1 MALLTRMKNAATYF
15 RWDRARAGFG
25 LLTSEERHRWIQ
37 TIGSPRLGDIELQ
50 GVYPWF
56 AFQSIRYVEKL
67 LRPDMKIIEYGG
79 GYSTLWWAS
88 RVSAVTTVERS
99 KDWSEE
105 IKQSLRKHHLKNV
118 ELRTFDKFPDASE
131 GELELNYDSLRP
143 LVDEYISSPH
153 EPRHSCDVLVVD
165 DVFRNAVVEG
175 ALHFLKPGGFL
186 ILDDSERERHKPVM
200 ERLTLDGWSSAHFF
214 GSAPYHFHEKQ
225 TTIWFKPAEN
235 ITVSGLER

>member
-1 MALLTRMKNAATYF
+1 
-15 RWDRARAGFG
+15 
-25 LLTSEERHRWIQ
+25 
-37 TIGSPRLGDIELQ
+37 
-50 GVYPWF
+50 
-56 AFQSIRYVEKL
+56 
-67 LRPDMKIIEYGG
+67 MKIIEYGG

-131 GELELNYDSLRP
+131 GELELKYNSLRP
-143 LVDEYISSPH
+143 LVDEYISSPCV
-153 EPRHSCDVLVVD
+153 PKHSCDVIVVD

-175 ALHFLKPGGFL
+175 ALHFLKPGGLL

-200 ERLTLDGWSSAHFF
+200 ERMILNGWNCAHFF
-214 GSAPYHFHEKQ
+214 GAVPYHFHEKQ
-225 TTIWFKPAEN
+225 TTIWSKPAEK
-235 ITVSGLER
+235 IGTSGFER